1 MGFFYSP
8 LFVIFSYN
16 LGNKISFPT
25 DIVIFHLACSVFS
38 IHLIAFTILVLLHV
52 SSATGRDPC
61 FQFPAHCPRSMECIS
76 QLSEAKL
83 FCWCSCHKA
92 SIRVESLKTERSAH
106 WGAAAQESKNNEP
119 AVIKPELSPPK
130 NCCHFS
136 QTMPILQM
144 CWEAVCSGCVRLPA
158 VIAPTPPTAFNGAV
172 ANASHKPPQQQGC
185 YRLNVSALGDVS
197 NLAPMFELP
206 AIL

>member
-1 MGFFYSP
+1 MSFFYSP

-38 IHLIAFTILVLLHV
+38 THLVAFTIPVLLHL
-52 SSATGRDPC
+52 SSATEGDPC
-61 FQFPAHCPRSMECIS
+61 FQFPAHCPQSSECIS
-76 QLSEAKL
+76 QLSGVEL

-106 WGAAAQESKNNEP
+106 WAAAQESKNNEP
-119 AVIKPELSPPK
+119 AVIKPELSLPK
-130 NCCHFS
+130 NCYDFS
-136 QTMPILQM
+136 QTVPILQK
-144 CWEAVCSGCVRLPA
+144 CWAAAHSGCVRLPV
-158 VIAPTPPTAFNGAV
+158 VIASSPTAFNEAM
-172 ANASHKPPQQQGC
+172 ANASHQPLQQQCC
-185 YRLNVSALGDVS
+185 YRLSVSALEEVS
-197 NLAPMFELP
+197 NLAPRFELP